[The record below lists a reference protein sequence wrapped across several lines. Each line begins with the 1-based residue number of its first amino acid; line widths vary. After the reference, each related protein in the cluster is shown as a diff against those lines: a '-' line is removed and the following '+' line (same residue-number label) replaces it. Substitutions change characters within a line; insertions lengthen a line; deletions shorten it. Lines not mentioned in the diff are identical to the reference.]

1 MKQYKPR
8 DKVTQKITREGAV
21 EENQTTGKSENIS
34 GKEKEAD
41 FSGRLH
47 FTEEDRAMPELDRY
61 IRKAEQAAD
70 KAEAARERI
79 PKKKKL
85 TRERLYDEAKS
96 KGKTKL
102 RFKEVEK
109 PMSEVEKTNPVSR
122 PASLAGRMITGKA
135 HGKIHEVE
143 KENSGVEAGHSIERT
158 GERALSKSSG
168 MAKTA
173 LRNHRLKPYR
183 EAAKA
188 ERALHKANVN
198 FQYHKALSE
207 NPSLSSNP
215 LSRFLQKQKIKHN
228 YTKDVK
234 NAGKAAGKTGQAADA
249 ATKKTAQAGEKGARF
264 IARHWKGALLVLAI
278 GLLILVLAGGIS
290 SCTNMVIG
298 GLGAVTATSYPS
310 EEQDMKEVEAA
321 YTAME

>member
-1 MKQYKPR
+1 M
-8 DKVTQKITREGAV
+8 
-21 EENQTTGKSENIS
+21 
-34 GKEKEAD
+34 
-41 FSGRLH
+41 
-47 FTEEDRAMPELDRY
+47 
-61 IRKAEQAAD
+61 
-70 KAEAARERI
+70 
-79 PKKKKL
+79 
-85 TRERLYDEAKS
+85 
-96 KGKTKL
+96 
-102 RFKEVEK
+102 
-109 PMSEVEKTNPVSR
+109 
-122 PASLAGRMITGKA
+122 
-135 HGKIHEVE
+135 
-143 KENSGVEAGHSIERT
+143 
-158 GERALSKSSG
+158 
-168 MAKTA
+168 
-173 LRNHRLKPYR
+173 
-183 EAAKA
+183 
-188 ERALHKANVN
+188 N

-321 YTAME
+321 YTAMEQDLQYELDNYESLNPGYDEYRFDLDGIHHDPHELAAYLSAYFGGAYTPASAQGQLAQCAKPPLSWALRLFCISMSRLIF